1 MVLEKELLPYLTWL
15 LTGSG
20 GQLGALP
27 RFFITA
33 LVLSFVGLLGGFL
46 VALVRYGPLKAGDL
60 TYKVVANGLAE
71 LTRISPRRIWAL
83 ARLAIKE
90 SMRRRVIVA
99 LVIFFLILLFAGW
112 FLKTDYQEPGEAL
125 LPRSC

>member
-33 LVLSFVGLLGGFL
+33 LVLSFNLMIIWSYSGY
-46 VALVRYGPLKAGDL
+46 VR
-60 TYKVVANGLAE
+60 
-71 LTRISPRRIWAL
+71 
-83 ARLAIKE
+83 
-90 SMRRRVIVA
+90 
-99 LVIFFLILLFAGW
+99 
-112 FLKTDYQEPGEAL
+112 LKTKTTHNTEDA
-125 LPRSC
+125 